1 MAKANAAN
9 SIPPATCER
18 SLRLRLRKAGMR
30 LEQCGSGYRIMSDNQ
45 VLLQRGADGCG
56 LSLVEIMMLTSA
68 ALDRRAHRWA

>member
-1 MAKANAAN
+1 
-9 SIPPATCER
+9 
-18 SLRLRLRKAGMR
+18 
-30 LEQCGSGYRIMSDNQ
+30 MSDNQ